1 MRHNP
6 LIGFLLIAGLLL
18 GGVVPRPGD
27 AAPKDRWPADQ
38 FFRVDSQPF
47 RMKNGQLGIWGYVN
61 SLSYQNA
68 RVGLEVEG
76 LDAQGNV
83 LGYQSVKVDTVVPV
97 RNRAYFEAPVVI
109 PGAVTAKAYILW
121 YDWVGETRG
130 DFMRFNK

>member
-6 LIGFLLIAGLLL
+6 MAALLL
-18 GGVVPRPGD
+18 VMGLILGLGGTTPRTE

-38 FFRVDSQPF
+38 YFRIDAQTF
-47 RMKNGQLGIWGYVN
+47 QMKNGRLGIWGYVN

-68 RVGLEVEG
+68 RVRLEIEG

-83 LGYQSVKVDTVVPV
+83 LGYQAVHVDNVVPV
-97 RNRAYFEAPVVI
+97 RSRAYFEAPVMI

-121 YDWVGETRG
+121 YDWVGESRG
-130 DFMRFNK
+130 DFMRFK